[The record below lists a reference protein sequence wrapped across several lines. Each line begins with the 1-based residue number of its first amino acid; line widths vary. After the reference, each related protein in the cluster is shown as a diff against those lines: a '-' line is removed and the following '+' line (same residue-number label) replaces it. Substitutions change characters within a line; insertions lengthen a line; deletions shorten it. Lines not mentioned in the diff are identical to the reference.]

1 LLLSVRS
8 SGLMLEIAFSL
19 TRAERSRGMAWYSG
33 DEVVVVCRCGDEPD
47 EIDSRVIEGIDMCRD
62 DG

>member
-1 LLLSVRS
+1 
-8 SGLMLEIAFSL
+8 MLEIAFSL